1 MSNVRSLNMATNS
14 FVEIDLPEATDLA
27 DLTGI
32 KVDLETARDF
42 ARMLKKEF
50 ESEKPNWTLV
60 DPLSTAILVRYSRPF
75 VTGVRSCLG
84 EEAIQR
90 LSGPQREK
98 HARLRAFR
106 DKHISHS
113 VNAFEDNQPV
123 ARYWEERAKEEG
135 ITSIE
140 CNHSR
145 ITGLSSDDVEAVVEL
160 TTEMLVYVDTRL
172 KEEKAK
178 VLEIVRK
185 IPLETVLSGA
195 KGPWFP
201 DMKSIDKR
209 RPK

>member
-1 MSNVRSLNMATNS
+1 MATNS
-14 FVEIDLPEATDLA
+14 FVEIDFPQATDLA

-42 ARMLKKEF
+42 ARKLKKEF
-50 ESEKPNWTLV
+50 ESEKPNWALV
-60 DPLSTAILVRYSRPF
+60 DLLSTAILVRYSRPF
-75 VTGVRSCLG
+75 VTGVRSRLG
-84 EEAIQR
+84 DEAIQR

-123 ARYWEERAKEEG
+123 ARYWEERVKEEG

-145 ITGLSSDDVEAVVEL
+145 VMGLSLGDVEAVIEL

-185 IPLETVLSGA
+185 IPLETVLSGI
-195 KGPWFP
+195 KGPWLP
-201 DMKSIDKR
+201 DMRSIDKR